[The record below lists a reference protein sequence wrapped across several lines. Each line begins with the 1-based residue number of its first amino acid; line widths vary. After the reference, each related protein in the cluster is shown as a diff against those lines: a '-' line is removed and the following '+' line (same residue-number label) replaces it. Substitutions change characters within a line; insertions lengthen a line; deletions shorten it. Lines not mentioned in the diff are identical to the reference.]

1 MEEWRRQFPL
11 RAHGCRLLNQFGQH
25 FKLAGVNWY
34 GASDSFHVVGGL
46 DARPLSE
53 LCHAVAAMGFTV
65 VRLPF
70 SSEMLRVERVP
81 PGAIDYVQNKDLE
94 GLSPLQVYDRVIEE
108 LGAAGVTVIINN
120 HTTVGAWSG
129 GVELN
134 GMWFRDQ
141 CKVYTEQSWIDDWVM
156 MAKRYEDHPEVIG
169 YDIRNEVRPT
179 SMMGP
184 SPRWGNSSPVYDW
197 SRAAGS
203 CARALMDAN
212 APGLVVVERIAWPQ
226 NSLREMLNPK
236 PPWEAWQVPRDRIVL
251 AVHMYAWSGPG
262 AWSPKHFMPGVLRS
276 FFDVVDYVGARSLYG
291 EMSQEALEEQM
302 DKDFGFCIDED
313 ICPVWLSELGCSLD
327 TELEW
332 FTKVCQYL
340 DKKDVDFA
348 YWPLNVGP
356 KPGGSDDEAYGIL
369 TNDWQPRWADPRLQ
383 ALRRLCP
390 QAVLPSPKK
399 AQTRRPLQLPARA
412 RADSGSLSPFH
423 LNVTPNVTPVASPS
437 CFGQVDEPLW
447 GAPFPWCQPL
457 PGPLVPWPSSTSLKE
472 MPEARYIWKVLEG
485 VDSDPGKDALTVRCD
500 DLEAV
505 KELCIRRHFG
515 GFVLHE
521 GYAYFR
527 LSSPEG
533 LLMRQQP
540 GYPKT
545 VLYVAEEVRLCGM
558 WQAVEPLESFDT
570 PAGSFKASGD
580 VICLPLS
587 DEHPEAALE
596 ACQRACLEAQKPGFV
611 MHDFASACLM
621 EPNEAED
628 LRTRLENGQWKRCS
642 EASDA
647 GIYLL
652 EPKPFY
658 VGVDMFKDMDAF
670 PGSDARVLKGRF
682 GIARCR
688 EICIQEGYAGFAIQN
703 GVARFR
709 SAAAAVL
716 RERMVVSKGSVFYIL
731 TTREVIPEE
740 GTHATSASLDQ
751 VLTKLWSPT
760 QAVVNG
766 SKLQHKVQ
774 ACDNLTDEEVIHL

>member
-1 MEEWRRQFPL
+1 M
-11 RAHGCRLLNQFGQH
+11 
-25 FKLAGVNWY
+25 
-34 GASDSFHVVGGL
+34 
-46 DARPLSE
+46 
-53 LCHAVAAMGFTV
+53 
-65 VRLPF
+65 
-70 SSEMLRVERVP
+70 
-81 PGAIDYVQNKDLE
+81 
-94 GLSPLQVYDRVIEE
+94 
-108 LGAAGVTVIINN
+108 
-120 HTTVGAWSG
+120 
-129 GVELN
+129 
-134 GMWFRDQ
+134 
-141 CKVYTEQSWIDDWVM
+141 
-156 MAKRYEDHPEVIG
+156 
-169 YDIRNEVRPT
+169 
-179 SMMGP
+179 
-184 SPRWGNSSPVYDW
+184 
-197 SRAAGS
+197 
-203 CARALMDAN
+203 
-212 APGLVVVERIAWPQ
+212 
-226 NSLREMLNPK
+226 
-236 PPWEAWQVPRDRIVL
+236 
-251 AVHMYAWSGPG
+251 
-262 AWSPKHFMPGVLRS
+262 
-276 FFDVVDYVGARSLYG
+276 
-291 EMSQEALEEQM
+291 
-302 DKDFGFCIDED
+302 
-313 ICPVWLSELGCSLD
+313 
-327 TELEW
+327 
-332 FTKVCQYL
+332 
-340 DKKDVDFA
+340 
-348 YWPLNVGP
+348 
-356 KPGGSDDEAYGIL
+356 
-369 TNDWQPRWADPRLQ
+369 
-383 ALRRLCP
+383 
-390 QAVLPSPKK
+390 
-399 AQTRRPLQLPARA
+399 
-412 RADSGSLSPFH
+412 
-423 LNVTPNVTPVASPS
+423 
-437 CFGQVDEPLW
+437 
-447 GAPFPWCQPL
+447 
-457 PGPLVPWPSSTSLKE
+457 
-472 MPEARYIWKVLEG
+472 EG

-533 LLMRQQP
+533 LLMRQQA